1 MLRIALFLTFISIV
15 HSVQA
20 ADPEIL
26 HCSDFGCKTKTPL
39 TFSPQQWQRLNA
51 IFARPALSAWLEKQQ
66 IRQAIALMEQ
76 YSGEVSGTH
85 HDRGGNYPGADL
97 PHQMDCI
104 DESTN
109 TFQYLVAL
117 EELQLLKH
125 HRVDQKYRR
134 IIFIFSHWTAAIT
147 EIGSERKFA
156 VDSWYRDNGELPYIQ
171 SLEDWMHRRDWPAA
185 FNPELAVRYAK
196 P

>member
-1 MLRIALFLTFISIV
+1 M

-109 TFQYLVAL
+109 TFQFLWAL
-117 EELQLLKH
+117 QQRQMLH
-125 HRVDQKYRR
+125 WHRVDGKLRR
-134 IIFIFSHWTAAIT
+134 RTWFIFAHWTAVIEQVDT
-147 EIGSERKFA
+147 RRRFA
-156 VDSWYRDNGELPYIQ
+156 VDSWHEDNGQAPYIQ
-171 SLEDWMHRRDWPAA
+171 EINAWINNRA
-185 FNPELAVRYAK
+185 FAQALNPQVVEL
-196 P
+196 